1 MKNKAARLEI
11 LRNEA
16 IEAKRL
22 EQELKL
28 QAALMEEEKI
38 EMERQ
43 RQIKIRD
50 ANKRLRRETAEEE
63 ERGKWWSP
71 VT

>member
-43 RQIKIRD
+43 RQMKIRE
-50 ANKRLRRETAEEE
+50 ANERLRRETAEEE
-63 ERGKWWSP
+63 ERGK
-71 VT
+71 